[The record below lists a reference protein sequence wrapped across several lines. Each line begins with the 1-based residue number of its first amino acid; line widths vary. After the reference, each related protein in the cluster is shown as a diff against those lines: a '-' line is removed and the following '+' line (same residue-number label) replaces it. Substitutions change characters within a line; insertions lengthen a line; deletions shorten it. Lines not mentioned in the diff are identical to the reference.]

1 MLRSAA
7 MLIVA
12 TLAVARNASSQ
23 EKKIQQAD
31 LPPAVAKTV
40 AAQTQGATI
49 RGYSMEQDKGKTY
62 YEVAMT
68 VHGHGKDVSMDASG
82 TVVEVEEEVAFDSL
96 PSAVQAGLSAKAGK
110 GTIGTVESLT
120 KSGKLVAYEAHVV
133 TGTRKSEIQVG
144 PDGKPLAHEE

>member
-68 VHGHGKDVSMDASG
+68 VHGHGKDVSMDANG
-82 TVVEVEEEVAFDSL
+82 TVVEVEEEVVFDSL
-96 PSAVQAGLSAKAGK
+96 PSAVKAGLSAKAGK